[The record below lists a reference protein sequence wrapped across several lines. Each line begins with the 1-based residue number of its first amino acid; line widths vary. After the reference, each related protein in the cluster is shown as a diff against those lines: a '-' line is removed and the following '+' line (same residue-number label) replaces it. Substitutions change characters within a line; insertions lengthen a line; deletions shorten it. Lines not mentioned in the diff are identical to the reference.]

1 MDSKY
6 IQKLKLNIDKKFN
19 GNNQILKSLQN

>member
-19 GNNQILKSLQN
+19 GNKQTLKSLQN

>member
-19 GNNQILKSLQN
+19 VNNQILKSLQN